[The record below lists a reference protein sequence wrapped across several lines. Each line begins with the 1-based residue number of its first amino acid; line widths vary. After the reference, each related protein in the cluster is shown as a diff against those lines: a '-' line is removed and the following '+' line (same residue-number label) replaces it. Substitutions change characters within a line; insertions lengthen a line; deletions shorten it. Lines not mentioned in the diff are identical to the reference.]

1 MFFNTAGRQILMVAV
16 LPLVAIGC
24 SPQQQAATNLD
35 SVPVQAEGPIAEA
48 PPDYPVG
55 TVFTGNTTINGE
67 TVRVSDTLVEKIER
81 DGRILDMVEHSQPIR
96 DPGSACDGETH
107 ALWDAKTS
115 NWVGCLADGEMLAGN
130 EPHAARYAWPL
141 QVGNKWTWKPRWV
154 DRVLHPEWS
163 GSYWSEYEVLAY
175 EEVTVPAGTFMA
187 FRVATTRVQDDA
199 WYETN
204 WYAPEPAVNVKSVW
218 GRTDKNGYGPMEGM
232 WELISIEYP

>member
-1 MFFNTAGRQILMVAV
+1 MFFKTAGMKILMVAV
-16 LPLVAIGC
+16 LPLAVIGC
-24 SPQQQAATNLD
+24 SPQQQAATDLD
-35 SVPVQAEGPIAEA
+35 SMPVQAEGPIAEA

-81 DGRILDMVEHSQPIR
+81 DGRILDLVEHSQPIR
-96 DPGSACDGETH
+96 DPGAACDGETH

-115 NWVGCLADGEMLAGN
+115 NWVACLADGEMLAGV
-130 EPHAARYAWPL
+130 EPHAARFAWPL
-141 QVGNKWTWKPRWV
+141 QVGNKWRWSERWV

-163 GSYWSEYEVLAY
+163 GTYWNEHEVLAY

-187 FRVATTRVQDDA
+187 FKVATTRVQDDT

-204 WYAPEPAVNVKSVW
+204 WYAPEPAVNIKAEW
-218 GRTDKNGYGPMEGM
+218 GRTDKNGYGRMEGM
-232 WELISIEYP
+232 WELVSIEYP

>member
-1 MFFNTAGRQILMVAV
+1 M
-16 LPLVAIGC
+16 
-24 SPQQQAATNLD
+24 
-35 SVPVQAEGPIAEA
+35 
-48 PPDYPVG
+48 
-55 TVFTGNTTINGE
+55 
-67 TVRVSDTLVEKIER
+67 EKIER
-81 DGRILDMVEHSQPIR
+81 EGRVLDLEEHSQPIS

-141 QVGNKWTWKPRWV
+141 QVGNTWRWRPRWS

-187 FRVATTRVQDDA
+187 FKVATTRVQDDT

-204 WYAPEPAVNVKSVW
+204 WYAPEAAVNVKSVW
-218 GRTDKNGYGPMEGM
+218 GRTSKNGYGPMEGM
-232 WELISIEYP
+232 WELVGIEYP